1 MLSYDIVWICI
12 SIYISIG
19 NTVRNYRHLLSSRH
33 LLVMQ
38 NRRKKDGRH
47 LLQGATATAKVN
59 KHILRREMRIDF
71 HLSKCPP
78 SYHLY
83 IRKKIGIHHW
93 ADIIKYV
100 PQKIPPLLPQR
111 ISGRLADS
119 SRKHVTNHPERLM
132 SKITGSKFRKPKAIY
147 KQQITFFHPHLLL
160 KTPGP
165 SHLRCSSTG
174 RRISGH
180 HADLGKNEATR
191 P

>member
-1 MLSYDIVWICI
+1 MH
-12 SIYISIG
+12 IYIHIYWEYRSQLSTSPVKPTSAG
-19 NTVRNYRHLLSSRH
+19 DAKSPKKKRPTSSTRCNCNCKGKQTYFAERNADRFSFKQMS
-33 LLVMQ
+33 
-38 NRRKKDGRH
+38 
-47 LLQGATATAKVN
+47 T
-59 KHILRREMRIDF
+59 II
-71 HLSKCPP
+71 P
-78 SYHLY
+78 SLY
-83 IRKKIGIHHW
+83 QKKIGIHHW